1 MTSSYSDLGLELM
14 VTGENAGTWGD
25 KTNQNLNL
33 IQQAVGGYEAIT
45 LTSGGTVTLAMTDA
59 TLSTARN
66 MIIKFATATIAASTI
81 CTIPDGIEKFYIFDC
96 SGLTNANNL
105 TIKTVSG
112 TGFSPTTAGAASP
125 KMFAAYSD
133 GTNIVEVSLNTLG
146 GTIATAQIE
155 AAAITTALLSDNA
168 VTTAKISDNQI
179 TTAKISDNQITTAK
193 VSDLQI
199 TTAKIADDSITPDKL
214 SNTAVTAGEY
224 TSATVTVDAQGRI
237 TAASS
242 GSGGGGALVIKQI
255 SGGPSSGTYT
265 ANAAAT
271 FAGIYAFGGGGGGG
285 GGLPEARSPSYPPVN
300 GGDGGLG
307 AFGFV
312 SVDVTAP
319 FSKPYSVGSGG
330 GGGSTGNPGG
340 SGNAG
345 GATNLADT
353 FTFNGG
359 NGGNGGTW
367 NSTGSN
373 GSDGSS
379 SVTSPATLTTGFGR
393 LYVGGADTGNSDTQI
408 AYGAKGNKGIAGGSN
423 AGSGQRGL
431 ILIMENTG
439 S

>member
-1 MTSSYSDLGLELM
+1 MASTYSDLGLELM

-25 KTNQNLNL
+25 KTNSNLNL

-66 MIIKFATATIAASTI
+66 MIIKFATATIASSTI

-96 SGLTNANNL
+96 SGLTDANNL

-125 KMFAAYSD
+125 KIFAAYSD

-155 AAAITTALLSDNA
+155 AAAITTALISDNA

-214 SNTAVTAGEY
+214 SNTAVTPAEY
-224 TSATVTVDAQGRI
+224 TVATITVDAQGRI

-242 GSGGGGALVIKQI
+242 GAAGGGNMVVTTITNSSGNVTTGANASKALVYLAGAGGGCAPATA
-255 SGGPSSGTYT
+255 SGRR
-265 ANAAAT
+265 
-271 FAGIYAFGGGGGGG
+271 AGDGGGGGYGVYG
-285 GGLPEARSPSYPPVN
+285 VAVDPSTTYP
-300 GGDGGLG
+300 
-307 AFGFV
+307 F
-312 SVDVTAP
+312 TI
-319 FSKPYSVGSGG
+319 GS
-330 GGGSTGNPGG
+330 
-340 SGNAG
+340 
-345 GATNLADT
+345 
-353 FTFNGG
+353 GG
-359 NGGNGGTW
+359 NGGNPSGEFGNVGNAGQASNFGNLATANAGNGSMSAPINTNSGNIANNGNAPGADFDLYNRRDFFGFTTGGAGGTTT
-367 NSTGSN
+367 NRTGGTGS
-373 GSDGSS
+373 
-379 SVTSPATLTTGFGR
+379 
-393 LYVGGADTGNSDTQI
+393 
-408 AYGAKGNKGIAGGSN
+408 
-423 AGSGQRGL
+423 AGSL
-431 ILIMENTG
+431 VLFTNKV
-439 S
+439 